1 MRQRTVATRRYTS
14 AMTTLETTT
23 LEGWIV
29 RSHGVQ
35 RGRLVLGER
44 IERIEPIGRVVPEPD
59 DDAPRYLPGFV
70 DAHVHGGGG
79 GDTMDGPDGVRA
91 AARHHLKHG
100 TTTLLPTTITNPWP
114 KVLSALR
121 GVAEVRDEI
130 REAAREEVRAEQ
142 RADTRAADDG
152 AEILPDVPGAHLE
165 GPFISPARLGAQ
177 PPEALTPTTAAV
189 EEALATRVVRVVTLA
204 PEIDGAEE
212 AARAFARAGVRVS
225 LGHTRAD
232 ADQVARIA
240 AAVRQ
245 EGGTVGFTHLFNA
258 MGGMEGRVPGV
269 VGACLA
275 DADAFAELIL
285 DGHHVHPTSFLAAR
299 NAKPGRLLLI
309 TDAIRASGRPEGT
322 TELGGQEVTVTDG
335 AARLADGTL
344 AGSVLT
350 LDAAVRAAV
359 AAGLTL
365 DQAAQLAAGVPARY
379 LGLSDRGRLET
390 GLRADVVELDAEL
403 SVTRVFARGRA
414 LRGAGA
420 LSGAGTPPAGGRS

>member
-1 MRQRTVATRRYTS
+1 MTTVATTPL
-14 AMTTLETTT
+14 AMTT

-29 RSHGVQ
+29 RAHGVQ
-35 RGRLVLGER
+35 RGRLLLGER
-44 IERIEPIGRVVPEPD
+44 IERIELSGRVVPEPE

-79 GDTMDGPDGVRA
+79 GDTMDGPEGVRTT
-91 AARHHLKHG
+91 ARHHLAHG
-100 TTTLLPTTITNPWP
+100 TTTLLPTTITSPWT

-121 GVAEVRDEI
+121 GVAEVR
-130 REAAREEVRAEQ
+130 AEVRAEL
-142 RADTRAADDG
+142 RAELRAQSQDADDG
-152 AEILPDVPGAHLE
+152 AEVLPDIPGAHLE
-165 GPFISPARLGAQ
+165 GPFISPGRLGAQ
-177 PPEALTPTTAAV
+177 PAEALTPTKASV
-189 EEALATRVVRVVTLA
+189 EEALATRAVKVVTLA
-204 PEIDGAEE
+204 PEIDGAEQ

-240 AAVRQ
+240 AAVRD

-258 MGGMEGRVPGV
+258 MGGLEGRVPGV
-269 VGACLA
+269 VGACFA
-275 DADAFAELIL
+275 DSGAFAELIL

-299 NAKPGRLLLI
+299 NAKPGRLMLI
-309 TDAIRASGRPEGT
+309 TDAIRACGRPEGT
-322 TELGGQEVTVTDG
+322 TELGGQQVTVANG

-379 LGLSDRGRLET
+379 LGLGDRGQLEA
-390 GLRADVVELDAEL
+390 GLRADVVEVDAEL
-403 SVTRVFARGRA
+403 SVTRVFVRGRA
-414 LRGAGA
+414 VNAAGA
-420 LSGAGTPPAGGRS
+420 AGTLPAGGRS